1 MKNFLVLVAFMV
13 ASMSIAQE
21 KITEGVLV
29 QSQSMSSADEQI
41 NTQLA
46 MMGEMVTTTHFK
58 NDKSRSIMSNP
69 MMGKSI
75 TIIDNEKKEMLV
87 LMDNPMMGKKYMK
100 EVIEDV
106 KLDSEGVEV
115 VASSE
120 SKVILG
126 YDCKKYD
133 VNMVKQGQKVKMIVY
148 ATENLNIVTKKK
160 DAFEGKLKGFPLYME
175 MYVNQMGAEIVVKIE
190 TTSVVSEKVD
200 ISKFDMTVPPGYEK
214 TDKMPGM

>member
-29 QSQSMSSADEQI
+29 QSQSMSSTDEQI
-41 NTQLA
+41 NTQLS
-46 MMGEMVTTTHFK
+46 MMGEMITTTHFK
-58 NDKSRSIMSNP
+58 NGKSRSMMSSP

-75 TIIDNEKKEMLV
+75 TIVDNDKKEMLV
-87 LMDNPMMGKKYMK
+87 LMDNPMMGKMYMK
-100 EVIEDV
+100 EVIDDV
-106 KLDSEGVEV
+106 QVDSEGLEV
-115 VASSE
+115 VESSE
-120 SKVILG
+120 SKKVLG
-126 YDCKKYD
+126 YDCKRYD
-133 VNMVKQGQKVKMIVY
+133 VNMTKQGQKVKMIVY
-148 ATENLNIVTKKK
+148 ATEKLNIVTKKQN
-160 DAFEGKLKGFPLYME
+160 AFDGKLKGFPLYIE

-200 ISKFDMTVPPGYEK
+200 ESKFEMTVPVGYEK